1 MTDEPRIPADGPL
14 DQHDQDVLARVAR
27 LVDELD
33 PMPHDLVERATFAV
47 ALDELE
53 AEVASLVQ
61 QTEAGTPGLAG
72 VRGAAT
78 ETARTMTFTAES
90 ATITITV
97 VAQRHGQWRLDGWLS
112 AAEPMQVRLHLPGET
127 RQREVEPTGRFA
139 FTDVPSG
146 LVQLAVG
153 AAGGDHALVVTPAFQ
168 L

>member
-1 MTDEPRIPADGPL
+1 MSDESRIPADGLL
-14 DQHDQDVLARVAR
+14 DQHDQDVLAWVAR

-33 PMPHDLVERATFAV
+33 PVPADLVERATFAV

-61 QTEAGTPGLAG
+61 QAETGTPELAG
-72 VRGAAT
+72 VRGAPT

-97 VAQRHGQWRLDGWLS
+97 VAQRHGRWRIDGWLS
-112 AAEPMQVRLHLPGET
+112 AAEPMQVRLRLPGET
-127 RQREVEPTGRFA
+127 RQGQVEPTGRFA

-146 LVQLAVG
+146 MVQLAVG
-153 AAGGDHALVVTPAFQ
+153 PAGGDHALVVTPAVQ